1 MNEVQGCVLNNLIIS
16 IIDLIV
22 RNNIENLFGL
32 NKEEGKRKKKKKKKE
47 VRSILHF
54 KFAASRLGKRNI

>member
-32 NKEEGKRKKKKKKKE
+32 NKEEGKRKKKKKKRKSE
-47 VRSILHF
+47 AYYTLNLQQVD
-54 KFAASRLGKRNI
+54 

>member
-32 NKEEGKRKKKKKKKE
+32 NKEEGKRKKKKKKE

>member
-32 NKEEGKRKKKKKKKE
+32 NKEGKRKKKKKKE